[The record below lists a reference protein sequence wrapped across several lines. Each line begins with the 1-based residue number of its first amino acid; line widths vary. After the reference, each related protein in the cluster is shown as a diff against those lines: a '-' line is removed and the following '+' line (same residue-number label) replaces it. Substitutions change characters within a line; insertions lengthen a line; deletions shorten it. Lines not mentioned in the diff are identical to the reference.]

1 VSLDYFYGELG
12 MTSFTFELSP
22 NSMFGGGFYL
32 SPNKIESVFNSN
44 LKPMLYM
51 LEYADNPA
59 RVLTEAVPAWLLRGL
74 NQKTVKTARY
84 EDLVE
89 K

>member
-1 VSLDYFYGELG
+1 
-12 MTSFTFELSP
+12 
-22 NSMFGGGFYL
+22 MFGGGFYL

-59 RVLTEAVPAWLLRGL
+59 RVLTEAVPAWLLSGL
-74 NQKTVKTARY
+74 KQKTVKTARY